1 MFKRY
6 PLMKHICYVYIYR
19 YKALQDVE
27 LTFDA
32 HYRFHFDKVT
42 RVMHIEQID
51 SLPDGFWGNGIY
63 SLAGL
68 VGDNGAGKST
78 TICFLL
84 DALVKGANRK
94 EVDGIVVYEE
104 GGKLFIYNNEQY
116 GKITCKGLETTSS
129 ELPKI
134 NTFYYSGHF
143 FPYTSGSDLR
153 CYELDGSYIASEGCR
168 LVSDAEEYLNVE
180 ALHLTQPLWY
190 YLNAFVVQNNYRICS
205 LLSDTRLV
213 NSFKEYKLPRKVL
226 VSVNKSG
233 EQAFTVENLNKIE
246 EEKYW
251 LPPEK
256 VVTGKGKGIIEEW
269 LIYHNMVNA
278 MRDINRRQR
287 VRELLEKWLDV
298 VNGCYDILEQFES
311 FVASNEDHDDEMI
324 LTDILTWLKGLVSL
338 AHYHEELKCFYFD
351 VYDDSDDFIKF
362 VNEVLG
368 AKHFVVSRFADL
380 SFCHSLDDEG
390 ATILSSGEQQMLN
403 LFSRIYDAVEGKPK
417 RFANQYATPLLLLDE
432 AETGFHPEWQRR
444 YINLLVGFVS
454 KLLVTPGFHFQIIIT
469 THSPILLSDLPACCT
484 NRLQVKDDKTISHN
498 NDNTNTYAS
507 NVFDL
512 YRDYLPTKGGLI
524 GEFASNRLQQIQSKL
539 DQKRLDENTIQECKK
554 EIELIGDPRIR
565 AYMIK
570 RLSNHNKQMAIDY
583 YQKQIKRLMHNE

>member
-1 MFKRY
+1 
-6 PLMKHICYVYIYR
+6 MKHICYVYIYR

-32 HYRFHFDKVT
+32 HYRFRFN
-42 RVMHIEQID
+42 RVARVLHIEPRNV
-51 SLPDGFWGNGIY
+51 LPDGFWGNGVY

-78 TICFLL
+78 AICFLL
-84 DALVKGANRK
+84 DALVEGANKK

-104 GGKLFIYNNEQY
+104 GGKLFVYSNKQY
-116 GKITCKGLETTSS
+116 GNITCKGLETTTSK
-129 ELPKI
+129 LPKI

-143 FPYTSGSDLR
+143 FPYTSANDLR
-153 CYELDGSYIASEGCR
+153 CFELAGSYIASEGCR
-168 LVSDAEEYLNVE
+168 LVCDAEEYLNVE
-180 ALHLTQPLWY
+180 ALHFTQPLWY

-205 LLSDTRLV
+205 LLADTRLV

-233 EQAFTVENLNKIE
+233 AQAFTVENLNKKE
-246 EEKYW
+246 EEKYQ

-256 VVTGKGKGIIEEW
+256 VVTEKGKGIIEEL

-278 MRDINRRQR
+278 MRDINRRQK
-287 VRELLEKWLDV
+287 VRELLEKWVEV
-298 VNGCYDILEQFES
+298 VKNGSDILEQFET
-311 FVASNEDHDDEMI
+311 FVTSNKDHDDEVI
-324 LTDILTWLKGLVSL
+324 LTDILAWLKALVSL

-351 VYDDSDDFIKF
+351 VFDDSDDFKKF

-368 AKHFVVSRFADL
+368 AKRFVGSRFVDL
-380 SFCHSLDDEG
+380 SFCHSFDDAG

-403 LFSRIYDAVEGKPK
+403 LFSRVYDAVEGKPK
-417 RFANQYATPLLLLDE
+417 RFENQYATPLLLLDE

-454 KLLVTPGFHFQIIIT
+454 KLLTPPGFHFQIVIT

-484 NRLQVKDDKTISHN
+484 NRLQVVDDKTISYN
-498 NDNTNTYAS
+498 NDKANTYAS

-524 GEFASNRLQQIQSKL
+524 GEFASNRLKQIQSKL
-539 DQKRLDENTIQECKK
+539 DQEKLDENTVRECEK

-565 AYMIK
+565 SYMIK
-570 RLSNHNKQMAIDY
+570 RLSNHNKQMVIDY
-583 YQKQIKRLMHNE
+583 YQKQIELLMRNEQDKI